1 MKGFAESQSVGEVAL
16 GILLG
21 KAERRPHEGVGWSD
35 GVEGGGTRIPL
46 WGREQRKP
54 WERAGKGERCHRDAH
69 RQGRCRRD
77 PRKGLGGRKGCHR
90 DPHTL
95 GRCRPHKWV
104 ECRGELSTGTPQSG
118 KVQKGPHEGSGCWEG
133 W

>member
-21 KAERRPHEGVGWSD
+21 KVERRPHEGVRWSD
-35 GVEGGGTRIPL
+35 GMEGGGTGIPPR
-46 WGREQRKP
+46 GREQRKP

-77 PRKGLGGRKGCHR
+77 PRKELGGGKGCHR

-95 GRCRPHKWV
+95 GRCRRDPTN
-104 ECRGELSTGTPQSG
+104 G
-118 KVQKGPHEGSGCWEG
+118 
-133 W
+133 

>member
-21 KAERRPHEGVGWSD
+21 KVERRPHEGVGWSD

-95 GRCRPHKWV
+95 GRCRRDPTN
-104 ECRGELSTGTPQSG
+104 G
-118 KVQKGPHEGSGCWEG
+118 
-133 W
+133 